1 MTSFAETAKPECET
15 AGHACKS
22 RDRGHIGVVMRNA
35 AAAVAIAILGFSA
48 MAPEPV
54 TALPLPV
61 PAATRHGASGLI
73 VLVQGRRDDP
83 AAPIITLPGRKRG
96 GLFSNSPFASP
107 TAPVIRSDDLR
118 KPTAPVISTPPGSAE
133 GADAELPGIPEG
145 QAAPPYEKE
154 ILRLAELLGS
164 LHYLRGLCG
173 ANEGGLWRD
182 EMERLVE
189 AEPDNAVWRARLKQ
203 SFNGG
208 YSGFNRTYQTCT
220 PSAAR
225 AASLFIDEGK
235 TLVATI
241 RTRYAY

>member
-1 MTSFAETAKPECET
+1 
-15 AGHACKS
+15 
-22 RDRGHIGVVMRNA
+22 MRNA
-35 AAAVAIAILGFSA
+35 AAAIAVAILGIFAVGS
-48 MAPEPV
+48 EPL
-54 TALPLPV
+54 TALPLPA
-61 PAATRHGASGLI
+61 PTAMPRGTSGLI
-73 VLVQGRRDDP
+73 ILAQGRRNDP
-83 AAPIITLPGRKRG
+83 AAPIVTSPNRRGG
-96 GLFSNSPFASP
+96 GLFSNTPFASP
-107 TAPVIRSDDLR
+107 TAPVFRSDSSR
-118 KPTAPVISTPPGSAE
+118 KPTAPVVSTPPGSGE
-133 GADAELPGIPEG
+133 SADAELPGTPEG

-225 AASLFIDEGK
+225 AASLFVDEGK